1 MRYHFVVDLMRC
13 HFVVYFMR
21 YHAVVY
27 LMRCHSVVLDYH
39 NRYDS
44 TATNTGL

>member
-1 MRYHFVVDLMRC
+1 MRYHV
-13 HFVVYFMR
+13 VVYFMR
-21 YHAVVY
+21 YHVVVYLRRYHFVVY
-27 LMRCHSVVLDYH
+27 LMRCHFVVLDYH